1 MTRLSSY
8 ALTIGVDIGGTK
20 IAMAVVDGE
29 GRIVDKHRVET
40 PATDPAALRH
50 AIAKGVRTLQ
60 ENHRVMAIGVA
71 AAGFVNSERSTVLFA
86 PNINWRDE
94 DLKTELE
101 RELSLPV
108 VVENDANAAG
118 WAEFAFGGGRHV
130 SNMALLTIGT
140 GLGGALVVD
149 GHLIRGAYGVAAELG
164 HLRIVPD
171 GLHCGCGNRGC
182 WEQYASGNAL
192 TREAQLLAKH
202 SPALA
207 GTLLEAAGGNP
218 DDITGEIVSA
228 AARDGDGPA
237 RELLS
242 DLGGWLGLGVAQLA
256 TIMDPA
262 VVVIGGGAS
271 AASDFMI
278 PAAMDSYRRNL
289 PARGQHPE
297 LTINVAELGND
308 AGVIGAADLA
318 RTH

>member
-1 MTRLSSY
+1 MTRISSY

-20 IAMAVVDGE
+20 IAMAVVDGD
-29 GRIVDKHRVET
+29 GRIIDKLRVDT
-40 PATDPAALRH
+40 PASEPSEIRA
-50 AIAKGVRTLQ
+50 AIAEGVRELRA
-60 ENHRVMAIGVA
+60 NHRVMAVGVA
-71 AAGFVNSERSTVLFA
+71 AAGFVDSARSTVLFA

-101 RELSLPV
+101 RALDLPV

-118 WAEFAFGGGRHV
+118 WAEFQFGGGRHV
-130 SNMALLTIGT
+130 DNMALLTLGT

-164 HLRIVPD
+164 HIRLVPD

-207 GTLLEAAGGNP
+207 GALLEAAGG
-218 DDITGEIVSA
+218 DAEEVTGEIVSA
-228 AARDGDGPA
+228 AARNGDGPA
-237 RELLS
+237 RELLA

-271 AASDFMI
+271 AASEFMI

-297 LTINVAELGND
+297 LTISVAELGND